1 MLKEAILGKEIFME
15 NPMETK
21 IAVIGIIIESKES
34 VNMVNQI
41 LHQYS
46 SCIIGRMGLPYE
58 KKKISIIS
66 VVVDAPVDVI
76 SALSGKLGGL
86 PGIRAKALHSRTPQN

>member
-1 MLKEAILGKEIFME
+1 ME

-76 SALSGKLGGL
+76 SALSGKLGRTSRSPCQSPAL
-86 PGIRAKALHSRTPQN
+86 QDSPKLRSTRA